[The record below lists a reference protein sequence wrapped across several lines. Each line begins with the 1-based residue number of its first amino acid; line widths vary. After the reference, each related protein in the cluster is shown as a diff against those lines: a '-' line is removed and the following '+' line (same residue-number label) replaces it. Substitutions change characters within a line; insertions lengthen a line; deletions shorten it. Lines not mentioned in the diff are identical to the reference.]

1 MTIEDLREHGVL
13 LPEEEWGKADLE
25 TTARETPLL
34 LTFLVAGGALAAAF
48 AGDGGTLTWIG
59 TGVFLVCL
67 YAITWMCDRAVLR
80 QRRRVADRR
89 GAKGAGQGL
98 RKADD
103 DGAADDEGDSDGRTG
118 GGGRRG

>member
-34 LTFLVAGGALAAAF
+34 LTFLVAGGALVAAYL
-48 AGDGGTLTWIG
+48 GDGGALTWIG

-67 YAITWMCDRAVLR
+67 CAITWMCDRAVLR

-89 GAKGAGQGL
+89 GAKGGGRERPETGAE
-98 RKADD
+98 
-103 DGAADDEGDSDGRTG
+103 GAAAEGEAEGLPG
-118 GGGRRG
+118 GGGKRG